1 MHITEAERLLA
12 ASHDH
17 RVLKRVPPVSAWRTT
32 AGAGETRR
40 AVFLDVET
48 TGLDQDVDEV
58 IELAMVPFD
67 YDRHTGEIVRID
79 EPAMLSAFR
88 QPSFPIPEA
97 STRVHGI
104 KDGDVV
110 GAVID
115 EKRIEAILGEAQLV
129 IAHNASFDRPMVEK
143 HWPVFMKMHWAC
155 SLEDID
161 WSGEGVASGKLDYIL
176 FRQGW
181 FHDGHRAKDDALA
194 ALFLISQAL
203 PASGVTGLGALLA
216 KARKPLMAVRAEG
229 TPFELREALKQ
240 RGYRWDAGAGH
251 ERDKAWWILTEDPN
265 AEIAWL
271 NMEIYPEPR
280 TLAPIP
286 MPATRR
292 YSTRLWS
299 AT

>member
-1 MHITEAERLLA
+1 MDIAEAQRVLA
-12 ASHDH
+12 ASPDH
-17 RVLKRVPPVSAWRTT
+17 RVLKRVPPVSEWPTKAV
-32 AGAGETRR
+32 AAETRR

-58 IELAMVPFD
+58 IELAMVSFD
-67 YDRHTGEIVRID
+67 YDKHTGEIVRVD
-79 EPAMLSAFR
+79 EAVMLSSFR
-88 QPSFPIPEA
+88 QPSLPIPEA
-97 STRVHGI
+97 SRRVHGI
-104 KDGDVV
+104 KDADVA

-115 EKRIEAILGEAQLV
+115 GARIEAILGEAQLA

-143 HWPVFMKMHWAC
+143 HWPAFAKMHWAC

-161 WSGEGVASGKLDYIL
+161 WAGEGVASGKLDYIL

-194 ALFLISQAL
+194 ALFLISQTL
-203 PASGVTGLGALLA
+203 PVSGVTGLGALLA

-240 RGYRWDAGAGH
+240 RGYRWDAGAGQ
-251 ERDKAWWILTEDPN
+251 ERDKAWWILTEDAN

-271 NMEIYPEPR
+271 NAKVYPQPKSL
-280 TLAPIP
+280 TPIP
-286 MPATRR
+286 MQATRR

-299 AT
+299 T